1 MPHFFSQSI
10 IKKKMPPKKTRK
22 PRTKKVETETIKLRK
37 KEGAKE
43 NANIKIKK
51 GALHRALKV
60 PADYTFTKKEIG
72 RLDKVETGNSFEF
85 HGNTF
90 KMTPLMKDRVS
101 LAHTM
106 MGWRK

>member
-1 MPHFFSQSI
+1 
-10 IKKKMPPKKTRK
+10 MPPKRK
-22 PRTKKVETETIKLRK
+22 PRKVETETIKLRK

-60 PADYTFTKKEIG
+60 PQDYTFKKSQIA
-72 RLDKVETGNSFEF
+72 RLDKIETGKTFTF
-85 HGNTF
+85 LGNKF
-90 KMTPLMKDRVS
+90 KMTDLMKDRVS

-106 MGWRK
+106 MGWKK